1 MNKAVLYT
9 CALAL
14 SLAGKA
20 QEQKV
25 FTSDIDHFWT
35 AYDSIQTTADTLRQL
50 HYIQTL
56 YIDKGTEGLKAFMKA
71 RDYTP
76 QLWVKLIRQYPK
88 FWASIRPN
96 TLAVKG
102 KAAQIEKS
110 IEKLQ
115 ELYPQLRPARMYF
128 TIGGLRS
135 GGTTSGDMVL
145 IGAEIAT
152 GDPQTDVSQFPN
164 KWLAGVFKEQKLDN
178 IIALNI
184 HEFVHTQQKPG
195 GFNNLLSAAIREGA
209 CDFITELVMG
219 APLPNNYIQYGRAHE
234 PALKEEFK
242 QFMFSKYNN
251 HWMYNGSAEPVADLG
266 YFMGYAIC
274 KSYYNNAG
282 NKKKAIRDI
291 IELNYT
297 EDSVERFFKDSKY
310 YTGTLDK
317 EALLKSF
324 EQKRPSVLRVEPFAN
339 GDTLVDASIK
349 ELRIVFSKPMNPQS
363 TTIGYSPKGKD
374 LSPIAGV
381 DDNYTG
387 NNTTLTIRLD
397 MKPGREYEFV
407 LSDRGFCSAEG
418 FPLKPLT
425 IRFKTKG

>member
-1 MNKAVLYT
+1 MAKAVLYI
-9 CALAL
+9 CAIAL
-14 SLAGKA
+14 SLATKA
-20 QEQKV
+20 QNQKV

-35 AYDSIQTTADTLRQL
+35 AYDSIQTTTDSLRQL

-56 YIDKGTEGLKAFMKA
+56 YIDKGSEGLKAFMKA

-76 QLWVKLIRQYPK
+76 QLWVKLIRQHPK
-88 FWASIRPN
+88 FWNSIRPN

-135 GGTTSGDMVL
+135 GGTVSGDMVL

-152 GDPQTDVSQFPN
+152 GDAQTDVSQFTN
-164 KWLAGVFKEQKLDN
+164 KWLAGVFREQKLDN

-195 GFNNLLSAAIREGA
+195 GFINLLSAAIREGA

-219 APLPNNYIQYGRAHE
+219 KPLPNNYIQYGRANE
-234 PALKEEFK
+234 PALKEEFR

-274 KSYYNNAG
+274 KSYYNNAK

-291 IELNYT
+291 IELNYI

-310 YTGTLDK
+310 YTEALDK

-324 EQKRPSVLRVEPFAN
+324 EQQRPSVLRMEPFAN

-349 ELRIVFSKPMNPQS
+349 EIRIVFSKPMNPQS

-374 LSPIAGV
+374 LSPIASV
-381 DDNYTG
+381 DDNYTD
-387 NNTTLTIRLD
+387 NNTTIIIRLD
-397 MKPGREYEFV
+397 MKPGHEYEFV
-407 LSDRGFCSAEG
+407 LSDRGFRCAEG

>member
-1 MNKAVLYT
+1 MNKAVFCICILG
-9 CALAL
+9 L
-14 SLAGKA
+14 SLTARA
-20 QEQKV
+20 QSQKV

-35 AYDSIQTTADTLRQL
+35 AYDSIQSTTDSLRQL
-50 HYIQTL
+50 HYIQSL

-88 FWASIRPN
+88 FWSSIRPN

-102 KAAQIEKS
+102 MAAQIEKS

-135 GGTTSGDMVL
+135 GGTISGDMVL

-152 GDPQTDVSQFPN
+152 GNAQTDVSQFTN
-164 KWLAGVFKEQKLDN
+164 KWLAGVFREQKLDN

-195 GFNNLLSAAIREGA
+195 GFINLLSAAIREGA
-209 CDFITELVMG
+209 CDFITELVIG
-219 APLPNNYIQYGRAHE
+219 KPLPNNYIQYGRAHE
-234 PALKEEFK
+234 QALKEEFK

-251 HWMYNGSAEPVADLG
+251 HWLYNGAAEPVADLG

-297 EDSVERFFKDSKY
+297 EDSVGQFFKASKY
-310 YTGTLDK
+310 YTEPIDK
-317 EALLKSF
+317 EALLRSF
-324 EQKRPSVLRVEPFAN
+324 EQKRPSVLRMEPFNN
-339 GDTLVDASIK
+339 GDTLIDASLK
-349 ELRIVFSKPMNPQS
+349 ELRIVFSTPMNPLS
-363 TTIGYSPKGKD
+363 TTVGYSPKGKD
-374 LSPIAGV
+374 FSPIASV
-381 DDNYTG
+381 DDDYT
-387 NNTTLTIRLD
+387 NSNTTLTVRLD
-397 MKPGREYEFV
+397 MKPGHEYEFV
-407 LSDRGFCSAEG
+407 LSDRGFRSAEG